1 MYAPTFSEALALR
14 VVKDSIA
21 YRLEISRLP
30 EYNKVLHEIRE
41 YQNLYSSP
49 RTEDSSMTFTE
60 KMLSSY
66 KSRQDSIKYVRELYK
81 SYRPTPASFEIS
93 EKFALKLY
101 DKISVLIR
109 DFKAVRV
116 QEYDPGIIITII
128 DGESVTFRC
137 VAGDELWSLK
147 VHDPQNVV
155 LEMSDLFNMMIT
167 ESKAGQPID
176 EAKYIKLLKKI
187 KP

>member
-1 MYAPTFSEALALR
+1 MKSEILKKVEYNILGGDNMYNVRSKSTLDEIFFGRTNSFVEYVYAPTFREALALR

-30 EYNKVLHEIRE
+30 EYNKVLRE

-66 KSRQDSIKYVRELYK
+66 KSQQDSIKYVRELYK

-93 EKFALKLY
+93 EKFALKLH
-101 DKISVLIR
+101 DKIADRRSQVYQVAEK
-109 DFKAVRV
+109 DKTMT
-116 QEYDPGIIITII
+116 D
-128 DGESVTFRC
+128 C
-137 VAGDELWSLK
+137 VWNCL
-147 VHDPQNVV
+147 
-155 LEMSDLFNMMIT
+155 
-167 ESKAGQPID
+167 
-176 EAKYIKLLKKI
+176 
-187 KP
+187 